1 MSTVGAPEGLSD
13 GRAPEGRWPSPMGHP
28 SAAVERPPELEPASV
43 STVVGWP
50 ASPAS
55 DPVTGQAI
63 AVSGSRCVL
72 WRRWT
77 PEAEVAT
84 EGAWTFDAVSAA
96 APGLFVAAGPVGP
109 GRT

>member
-1 MSTVGAPEGLSD
+1 
-13 GRAPEGRWPSPMGHP
+13 MGHR

-43 STVVGWP
+43 STVVGWL

-77 PEAEVAT
+77 PEAEVTT
-84 EGAWTFDAVSAA
+84 EWPGPSTRSPLPHPACSARPDRSLPGEPDEHRAPPRGAR
-96 APGLFVAAGPVGP
+96 PRGQG
-109 GRT
+109 